1 MSTKSYKIIADKTK
15 MTHEEWLSLRK
26 FSIGGSEIAVAI
38 GVSRWSTPF
47 QLWSQKTGRS
57 IVLALCGCKGKEVKN
72 TYQTPNPCI
81 GVQSWNQF
89 CVKNLVNVLVI

>member
-57 IVLALCGCKGKEVKN
+57 EKQISSVACGPRAV
-72 TYQTPNPCI
+72 PD
-81 GVQSWNQF
+81 
-89 CVKNLVNVLVI
+89 